1 MQLEEILIQ
10 QLGGPTLCPG
20 GTFGAGRVILTVPED
35 GHWCYVVDVA
45 ETRTHVQVST
55 VRIQRLRPLV
65 PTSLVR
71 ALLRW
76 LSGPSPA

>member
-1 MQLEEILIQ
+1 MEPEEMLIQ
-10 QLGGPTLCPG
+10 QLGGPTWCPG
-20 GTFGAGRVILTVPED
+20 GTFGAGRVTLTVPED
-35 GHWCYVVDVA
+35 GHWYYVVDVA

-65 PTSLVR
+65 PSSLVR
-71 ALLRW
+71 ALFLW